1 MSTEPD
7 NKKIRVMI
15 VEDSP
20 VMMFLMESIINADPR
35 LEVVA
40 SVPSGE
46 LALKQIPLAK
56 PDVISMDIR
65 LPGMDGLETTLR
77 IMQENP
83 TPIVV
88 VSSHVRQE
96 ELNISFNALKAG
108 ALSVLD
114 KLPGLQDPD
123 FDRQA
128 QHLCT
133 QLAIMSQVKVIRHRL
148 RPNAPAVRA
157 RPRPMSADD
166 SYAMLGVV
174 ASTGGPRA
182 LATLLNDLGPDFPL
196 PILLVQHI
204 TTSFLPGFV
213 DWLNSVSPLQAVLAA
228 RGEIPRPG
236 RIYLPPADQHLVL
249 RHGQLFTTSEEPVS
263 YQRPSGTVLLNS
275 MAQELGPKG
284 IGMVL
289 TGMGDDGASGLL
301 AMREAGAYTLAEAAS
316 TAVVYGMPAVAARL
330 DAAREILPIHEMGPH
345 LTRLLF
351 KS

>member
-1 MSTEPD
+1 MSTSSEPA
-7 NKKIRVMI
+7 KIRVMI

-20 VMMFLMESIINADPR
+20 VVQFLMESIINGDPR

-77 IMQENP
+77 IMQEHP

-88 VSSHVRQE
+88 VSSHVKQE

-123 FDRQA
+123 FDKQA

-133 QLAIMSQVKVIRHRL
+133 QLAIMSQVKVIRHRV
-148 RPNAPAVRA
+148 RPSMPTV
-157 RPRPMSADD
+157 RPRPQPLPQDSA
-166 SYAMLGVV
+166 YAMVGIV

-182 LATLLNDLGPDFPL
+182 LATLLNDLGADFPL

-213 DWLNSVSPLQAVLAA
+213 DWLNSVSPLQAVVAA
-228 RGEIPRPG
+228 RGEAPRPG
-236 RIYLPPADQHLVL
+236 RIYLAPADQHLLL
-249 RHGQLFTTSEEPVS
+249 RHGQLFSSSDDPVS
-263 YQRPSGTVLLNS
+263 YQRPSGTVLLKS
-275 MAQELGPKG
+275 MAQELGPRGVG
-284 IGMVL
+284 IVL

-301 AMREAGAYTLAEAAS
+301 EMRQAGAYTIAEAAS

-330 DAAREILPIHEMGPH
+330 EAAVEILPIHDIGPH

-351 KS
+351 KR